1 MQNIQLY
8 IEGERIDLFKDESI
22 TITDTIK
29 NVKDVSKVFTEFS
42 RTFNLPASKTNN
54 RIFKHYYN
62 NDIVNGYDARVR
74 VKANIELNFLPF
86 KDGYIK
92 LEGVDLKDNKA
103 HTYRITFFG
112 STVTLKNV
120 LGEDKLSALTNLNEN
135 TLVYDADNLKAKLQ
149 ADPDTNDIITPLITH
164 SQRLTFDSHS
174 SANNVG
180 NVHYEA
186 GGGSNE
192 HGVSWDELKYAIR
205 VDTIMQAISTNPNY
219 NISFSD
225 DFFNSTNKPYY
236 NLFMWLHRK
245 KGFVESPVANTVQTL
260 VNTWT
265 PYSDFANTRT
275 RITNSTLTFI
285 DDVSK
290 YPVIDLRLRTSSGF
304 SYNASIQRN
313 GVEVYNT
320 GNIAGDI
327 DISKNSFA
335 TQNGSYTVIIESS
348 QNITFSSVT
357 WYVEYKR
364 SPIFPIVNHT
374 YTSAPFDHTSDFD
387 FIINQQIPDIKI
399 IDFVIGIFRMF
410 NLVAYVER
418 NKTEVI
424 VKTLDDFYNSGG
436 EYDITEFLDVNK
448 SAVNVALPFKE
459 ITFEHGDAK
468 TFLSSIHS
476 QLFNKT
482 WGKTEFTAGE
492 NLDGNIYKVK
502 TPFAQLKYE
511 RLIDINTGA
520 NTSVQYGYFVD
531 DNQQPYFG
539 KPLLFYPILNNG
551 NNISFQNSSSSHS
564 EITNYNIASNSLSI
578 NPNTSKNNIN
588 FFNELNEYTA
598 ENNFTDTLFE
608 AYHSKYILSV
618 FNQSNRITK
627 VTAYLPLRILLNYNL
642 SDRFLISGKSYKINS
657 IKTNFQNGKSEIEL
671 LNDL

>member
-1 MQNIQLY
+1 M
-8 IEGERIDLFKDESI
+8 
-22 TITDTIK
+22 
-29 NVKDVSKVFTEFS
+29 
-42 RTFNLPASKTNN
+42 
-54 RIFKHYYN
+54 
-62 NDIVNGYDARVR
+62 
-74 VKANIELNFLPF
+74 
-86 KDGYIK
+86 
-92 LEGVDLKDNKA
+92 
-103 HTYRITFFG
+103 
-112 STVTLKNV
+112 
-120 LGEDKLSALTNLNEN
+120 
-135 TLVYDADNLKAKLQ
+135 
-149 ADPDTNDIITPLITH
+149 
-164 SQRLTFDSHS
+164 
-174 SANNVG
+174 
-180 NVHYEA
+180 
-186 GGGSNE
+186 
-192 HGVSWDELKYAIR
+192 
-205 VDTIMQAISTNPNY
+205 
-219 NISFSD
+219 
-225 DFFNSTNKPYY
+225 
-236 NLFMWLHRK
+236 
-245 KGFVESPVANTVQTL
+245 
-260 VNTWT
+260 
-265 PYSDFANTRT
+265 
-275 RITNSTLTFI
+275 
-285 DDVSK
+285 
-290 YPVIDLRLRTSSGF
+290 
-304 SYNASIQRN
+304 
-313 GVEVYNT
+313 
-320 GNIAGDI
+320 
-327 DISKNSFA
+327 
-335 TQNGSYTVIIESS
+335 
-348 QNITFSSVT
+348 
-357 WYVEYKR
+357 
-364 SPIFPIVNHT
+364 
-374 YTSAPFDHTSDFD
+374 
-387 FIINQQIPDIKI
+387 
-399 IDFVIGIFRMF
+399 IGIFRMF